1 MHVNNKSENLEVRLL
16 RLNGNLILSFDDI
29 RIIAYITREKVR
41 VLTSNC
47 PALLADSE
55 DSAKK
60 ITIDITK
67 TMKVDVV

>member
-1 MHVNNKSENLEVRLL
+1 M
-16 RLNGNLILSFDDI
+16 NGNLILSFDDI

-60 ITIDITK
+60 ITIDIAK
-67 TMKVDVV
+67 TMKESRCGLTTGDYMIIKI

>member
-1 MHVNNKSENLEVRLL
+1 M
-16 RLNGNLILSFDDI
+16 NGNLILSFDDI

-41 VLTSNC
+41 VLISNC

-60 ITIDITK
+60 ITIDIAK